1 MTRILSLG
9 LATLGVSSLLSATA
23 GAAEAKTWEV
33 KLRAAYL
40 ETADNSDTFSALG
53 IDFAADA
60 VTVESKWIPELDVA
74 YAFSENLLAELVL
87 TIPQKHD
94 VSLAGVGK
102 LGTLEHLPPTLS
114 LVYEFNNQSKF
125 TPYVSGGLNFTWITN
140 KRLSVANVELDLE
153 DYSIGAALGTGFQY
167 DAGEKWD
174 IDASVKWIDLE
185 SDVTAGGARL
195 TTADLSP
202 LLWSFGA
209 TYNF

>member
-40 ETADNSDTFSALG
+40 ETADNSDAFFALG

-153 DYSIGAALGTGFQY
+153 DYSIGAALGAGFQY